1 MPWIFGMKSSK
12 GSMRNTITIF
22 MFTMFSLM
30 VRGQE
35 LKCTITVNSDQ
46 VGLTNQQ
53 IFKTLERSLND
64 FVNKTKWTNRT
75 YKENERVSAQMFIT
89 ITDYDSNRFKGT
101 LQIQSSRPVFNTSY
115 ETPIFNYKDNNFD
128 FEYIEFQPL
137 VFNENIFESNLVSV
151 VSYYV
156 YIMLGLDAD
165 TFSLEGGND
174 AYRVAQKIVTQA
186 QGSNAKGWSQSLD
199 GNRSRFELVDNL
211 MSNTYREYRVAMYN
225 YHRKGMD
232 ILGDNNSTGKQVI
245 AGTMKLLET
254 MIKRRPN
261 AFLIQTFFDAKSDEI
276 QNIFSDGPKM
286 DVVGL
291 KETLNRIAPLYS
303 RTWDEIKY

>member
-1 MPWIFGMKSSK
+1 
-12 GSMRNTITIF
+12 MRKTLIPFLFLLTCQ
-22 MFTMFSLM
+22 LLQA
-30 VRGQE
+30 QE
-35 LKCTITVNSDQ
+35 LNCTITVNSDQ
-46 VGLTNQQ
+46 VSQTNQQ

-64 FVNKTKWTNRT
+64 FVNKNKWTNRAI
-75 YKENERVSAQMFIT
+75 KENERINAQMFIT
-89 ITDYDSNRFKGT
+89 ITNFDSNRFKGT
-101 LQIQSSRPVFNTSY
+101 LQIQSSRPVYNTSY
-115 ETPIFNYKDNNFD
+115 ETPIFNYKDNDFD

-137 VFNENIFESNLVSV
+137 VFNENVYESNLVSV
-151 VSYYV
+151 ISYYV
-156 YIMLGLDAD
+156 YIILGLDAD

-174 AYRVAQKIVTQA
+174 YYRVAQKIVTQA
-186 QGSNAKGWSQSLD
+186 QGSNAAGWSQSTD
-199 GNRSRFELVDNL
+199 RSRFELVDNL

-232 ILGDNNSTGKQVI
+232 VMGDNNSTGKQVI
-245 AGTMKLLET
+245 AGTMKLFET

-286 DVVGL
+286 DVVQL

-303 RTWDEIKY
+303 GTWNEIKY